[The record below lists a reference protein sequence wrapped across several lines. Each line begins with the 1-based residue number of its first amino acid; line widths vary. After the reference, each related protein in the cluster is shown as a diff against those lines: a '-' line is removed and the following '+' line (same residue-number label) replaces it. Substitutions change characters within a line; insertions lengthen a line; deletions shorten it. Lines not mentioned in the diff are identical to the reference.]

1 MTKLNRFLDVA
12 KKAASQAGEFL
23 LANLDGIIEISYKGE
38 RHFDPVSHIDKGAE
52 DIILGTIASAFPE
65 HGLISEERERK
76 HADSDYTWVID
87 PLDGT
92 INFIHKHR
100 YFGVSIALLQR
111 EDIIAGVVYNPN
123 LNEMFT
129 AVKGEGAYLNESKI
143 HVSEIESLDQ
153 SLLSTGF
160 PYDRSSEAFSRSIKN
175 FACLL
180 RASQAVRRYGSAA
193 LDLGNVAC
201 GRFDGYF
208 ITGSQ
213 IWDYMAG
220 ALIVTEAGGKVTDLK
235 GNPFQTYHPENEI
248 LATNGKIHELILKA
262 LQEEAA

>member
-1 MTKLNRFLDVA
+1 MNRFLDVA

-23 LANLDGIIEISYKGE
+23 LANLDVIPELNYKGE
-38 RHFDPVSHIDKGAE
+38 GHFDPVSHIDKGAE
-52 DIILGTIASAFPE
+52 DIILSIISDTFPD

-76 HADSDYTWVID
+76 YVDSDYTWVID

-92 INFIHKHR
+92 INFIHGQK
-100 YFGVSIALLQR
+100 YFGVSIALLHR
-111 EDIIAGVVYNPN
+111 EDIIVGVIYNPI

-129 AVKGEGAYLNESKI
+129 AVKGEGAYLNEGRI
-143 HVSEIESLDQ
+143 QVSEAAILDQ

-193 LDLGNVAC
+193 LDLSNVAC
-201 GRFDGYF
+201 GRFDGYLV
-208 ITGSQ
+208 TGSQ

-220 ALIVTEAGGKVTDLK
+220 ALIVTEAGGKVTDLE
-235 GNPFQTYHPENEI
+235 GNPFQVYHPKNEI

-262 LQEEAA
+262 LLEEAA

>member
-1 MTKLNRFLDVA
+1 MDRFLDVA

-23 LANLDGIIEISYKGE
+23 LNNLDVIPELNYKGE
-38 RHFDPVSHIDKGAE
+38 GHFDPVSHIDKGAE
-52 DIILGTIASAFPE
+52 DIILGTIANAFPE

-76 HADSDYTWVID
+76 HATSDYTWVID

-92 INFIHKHR
+92 INFIHGQK
-100 YFGVSIALLQR
+100 YFGVSIALLNR
-111 EDIIAGVVYNPN
+111 EDIIVGVVYNPN

-129 AVKGEGAYLNESKI
+129 AVKGNGAYLNERRI
-143 HVSEIESLDQ
+143 QVSEAAILDQ
-153 SLLSTGF
+153 SLLCTGF
-160 PYDRSSEAFSRSIKN
+160 PYNRKSEAFGRSIKN
-175 FACLL
+175 FIRLL

-201 GRFDGYF
+201 GRFDGYLV
-208 ITGSQ
+208 TGSQ

-220 ALIVTEAGGKVTDLK
+220 ALIVTEAGGKVTDLE
-235 GNPFQTYHPENEI
+235 GSPFQVYHPKKEI
-248 LATNGKIHELILKA
+248 LATNGKIHELVLKA